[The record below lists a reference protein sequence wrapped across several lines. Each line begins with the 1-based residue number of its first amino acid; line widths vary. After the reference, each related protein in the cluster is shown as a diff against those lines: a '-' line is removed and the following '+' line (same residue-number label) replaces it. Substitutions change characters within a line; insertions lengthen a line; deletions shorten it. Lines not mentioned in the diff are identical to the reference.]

1 MDNQKIKL
9 YYSKT
14 AWVVLFLLI
23 FNSNQL
29 SGTAVIRTR
38 LPSEVAG
45 QEGLAIRID
54 IPQLQ
59 RYDTGSPVVIY
70 MAGGFQSEGLDERST
85 GLDTLGFIE
94 IRFNFPGGGSKD
106 DISGG
111 TYDNRGFSSL
121 KAARDVLQFANN
133 VSTDTSGRTLSEI
146 TNPVIP
152 LITNIGLIGWS
163 YGGVTNICLAGIHG
177 SEIPNL
183 AWIVNWESPVGDGMP
198 QAEAGDKA
206 DNLRP
211 WNPHVNPAYNP
222 DTGEWDLT
230 HLAYSDTITIPILEN
245 QQQSVKGGF
254 YFDFNENGIVD
265 HETETLDFVLYPL
278 VFDTPQ
284 GLQAYYS
291 ERIRRETEKR
301 NLCPGI
307 PPDHIPTLEE
317 TEEFWL
323 IRNGEYWIT
332 ASLEKHPN
340 LMFMVVASDTDHVQ
354 RTPDHPHVLNQYEKY
369 RLAGAR
375 FVRLNPD
382 KTYIDRLTNHAY
394 PNVVDNDAFIELD
407 HMNIRDKIEPG
418 DATRPLGYS
427 IIAAAGA
434 CELADRTQTD
444 NLDIQLDDIIS
455 NVDQIIVNPSEYQ
468 LLQNYPNPFNNS
480 TLIKF
485 RLEKPGHA
493 ELTVYNLLGQ
503 QIATLLNT
511 ICSAGNHE
519 IQFSGSNLPSGIYMY
534 CIQTDQFQQVRKMTL
549 SK

>member
-1 MDNQKIKL
+1 MQNQKINL
-9 YYSKT
+9 GYLR
-14 AWVVLFLLI
+14 VLWILFI
-23 FNSNQL
+23 FSLCNSNL
-29 SGTAVIRTR
+29 LLTAAVIRTR
-38 LPSEVAG
+38 LPSETAG

-54 IPQLQ
+54 MPPFM
-59 RYDTGSPVVIY
+59 RYDTGAPVVIY

-111 TYDNRGFSSL
+111 IYDNRGFFSL

-133 VSTDTSGRTLSEI
+133 ILSDSSGRTLSEI
-146 TNPVIP
+146 TSPIVP
-152 LITNIGLIGWS
+152 LATNIGLVGWS

-211 WNPHVNPAYNP
+211 WNPSVNPAYNP

-265 HETETLDFVLYPL
+265 HETDNLDFVPYPL

-291 ERIRRETEKR
+291 ERIRRETKKR
-301 NLCPGI
+301 NLYPSI

-317 TEEFWL
+317 TEAFWL
-323 IRNGEYWIT
+323 IRNGEYWIM
-332 ASLEKHPN
+332 ASLEKHPD
-340 LMFMVVASDTDHVQ
+340 LMFMIVASDTDHVQ

-382 KTYIDRLTNHAY
+382 KTYIDNLTNYAY

-418 DATRPLGYS
+418 EATKPLGYS

-434 CELADRTQTD
+434 CELADRTQTN
-444 NLDIQLDDIIS
+444 NLDLQLDYIIS
-455 NVDQIIVNPSEYQ
+455 NVNQIPVNPPEYQ
-468 LLQNYPNPFNNS
+468 LLQNYPNPFNHS
-480 TLIKF
+480 TLIRF
-485 RLEKPGHA
+485 RLEKPSHT
-493 ELTVYNLLGQ
+493 ELIVYNLLGC
-503 QIATLLNT
+503 QITKLINT
-511 ICSAGNHE
+511 IYPAGNHE
-519 IQFSGSNLPSGIYMY
+519 IHFNGSDLPSGVYIYH
-534 CIQTDQFQQVRKMTL
+534 IRTDDFQWVQKMTL